1 MRKVLITLLIGLST
15 IALGVLNL
23 NNLTLKNNSNEE
35 EIIKSIE
42 ESAVNV
48 NNNINENNNFYN
60 SNNNQSKEIAF
71 INNSLSYQKKSYETI
86 DDFTEDYSAIVIGEV
101 ISANGIS
108 NKEGDIYTDLEIK
121 VKDVICGDIDDG
133 TVMPFRLRGGEMVLS
148 EYINVM
154 DEAVL
159 EKRGLKDI
167 AKNNS
172 ENKIVRNYVDSREQ
186 YKMGDKVCL
195 FLKKVDVIPEVKG
208 EIIQSD
214 EFYINKSGYA
224 IIGASQG
231 HFYYDENTNEI
242 FRYKPNDNINELS
255 KVEINKV
262 RELTTNIEEFKDK
275 LRVKTSMGDEV
286 E

>member
-23 NNLTLKNNSNEE
+23 NNLTLKSNSNEQ
-35 EIIKSIE
+35 EIIKSTM
-42 ESAVNV
+42 ESGVNV
-48 NNNINENNNFYN
+48 NNNINENNNIYN
-60 SNNNQSKEIAF
+60 TNNTQSKEIAF
-71 INNSLSYQKKSYETI
+71 INNSVSYHKKSYETI
-86 DDFTEDYSAIVIGEV
+86 DDFIEDYSAIVIGEV

-121 VKDVICGDIDDG
+121 VNDVICGEIDND
-133 TVMPFRLRGGEMVLS
+133 TVIPFRLRGGEMVLS
-148 EYINVM
+148 EYIKFM
-154 DEAVL
+154 DETVL

-172 ENKIVRNYVDSREQ
+172 ENKIVRNYVDSIEQ

-208 EIIQSD
+208 EPIQSD

-224 IIGASQG
+224 ILGASQG
-231 HFYYDENTNEI
+231 HFYYDENANEI
-242 FRYKPNDNINELS
+242 FRYKPNDNFNELA
-255 KVEINKV
+255 KVEIDKV
-262 RELTTNIEEFKDK
+262 RELTTSIDEFKDK
-275 LRVKTSMGDEV
+275 LRVKAEMGDKV